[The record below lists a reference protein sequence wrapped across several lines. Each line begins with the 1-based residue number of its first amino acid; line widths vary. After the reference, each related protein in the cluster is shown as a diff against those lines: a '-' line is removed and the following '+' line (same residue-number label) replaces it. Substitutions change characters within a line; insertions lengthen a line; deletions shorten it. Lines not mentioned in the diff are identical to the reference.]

1 MLFRSPGCGDGG
13 GGCAGP
19 WAVPWRRC
27 DPAVRPRPAREA
39 GRGLRASPRDP
50 AGRRFATA
58 RPGLGTRGSGLC
70 PTINSL
76 FVAVGKVEQTS
87 QGRKRRSRTFAPGEH
102 RVHIKVSFF
111 QSPFPCKNEPAVF
124 LQNPYHKVLQPGFF
138 VLPIHPTRL
147 RAADVCLHPF
157 YWLRTGALVPGFP
170 RLTRAPCLLSDRT
183 VIHSTDYLHDGEQ
196 TGGFQFLAITK
207 NDSLSAVPSGFLIV

>member
-1 MLFRSPGCGDGG
+1 MSLKSQVGRPGRPGNPCAQRRAPPPRCEQPPSPGCGDGG

-102 RVHIKVSFF
+102 RVHIKVSFLPV
-111 QSPFPCKNEPAVF
+111 PFS
-124 LQNPYHKVLQPGFF
+124 LQK
-138 VLPIHPTRL
+138 
-147 RAADVCLHPF
+147 
-157 YWLRTGALVPGFP
+157 
-170 RLTRAPCLLSDRT
+170 
-183 VIHSTDYLHDGEQ
+183 
-196 TGGFQFLAITK
+196 
-207 NDSLSAVPSGFLIV
+207 